1 MDKNINIFSLGGQ
14 DENGKNCYV
23 IEVENDIYIVNAGIK
38 VPINNRFGV
47 DGIIPSFEY
56 LKERSNRIKG
66 LFITHAHDDNFAA
79 IPWLLMEIKGL
90 NIYSSKFTKLA
101 IMDRVSKYN
110 INHNKYEFHELQESQ
125 KIGDIIVKSFS
136 VANSIPGSLA
146 FNFQTPS
153 GDIIFMSNFVIDDLG
168 PFGKTDLARIK
179 ESASENILALMVDS
193 GRSNFQGK
201 SADHKSVLPI
211 IEKEFRNAPK
221 NERIIVGGYDE
232 EMYVLQEIIDLAI
245 QENRPIA
252 LYGRAFGTLFKNM
265 SMQYPKNKFPKIID
279 YKDVN
284 SHDNVVVLVTGTWS
298 RIYQRFVRITENDD
312 VYLKLRK
319 SDHIVMVAPPINGL
333 EVLYS
338 ETLDKIAKF
347 SPNIIEVTFTD
358 YYSLRPANQDIFD
371 VVRFLKPKY
380 FLPISGLYRY
390 LITSVKIAQKVG
402 MFQENIIV
410 LFGGKIAHFINGK
423 LASQKTRL
431 KEFGEVIIDG
441 FGVGDISY
449 GVLKERESLSAGGLV
464 AITVQLS
471 RNTRKALEPID
482 IQLIGVVVNDR
493 HEEIKETIQDIV
505 KQKVLE
511 TRNFDMRE
519 VQNQIK
525 KKVQKALMKSINK
538 EPLVITTF
546 YII

>member
-1 MDKNINIFSLGGQ
+1 MAKNINIFSLGGQ

-23 IEVENDIYIVNAGIK
+23 IEVENDIYIINSGIK
-38 VPINNRFGV
+38 VPINSRYGV
-47 DGIIPSFEY
+47 DGIIPDFTY
-56 LKERSNRIKG
+56 LKNKKDRIKG

-79 IPWLLMEIKGL
+79 IPWLLMEVKGL

-101 IMDRVSKYN
+101 VMDRVAKYN
-110 INHNKYEFHELQESQ
+110 INHNDYKFHEIGDSI
-125 KIGDIIVKSFS
+125 KIGSVIVKSFS

-168 PFGKTDLARIK
+168 PFGKTDLAVIK
-179 ESASENILALMVDS
+179 ENSSGNILALMLDS

-211 IEKEFRNAPK
+211 IEKEFRNADK
-221 NERIIVGGYDE
+221 SERIIVGGYDE
-232 EMYVLQEIIDLAI
+232 EMFVLQEIIDLAV
-245 QENRPIA
+245 EEGRPIA

-265 SMQYPKNKFPKIID
+265 SMQFPKNKFPKIID

-319 SDHIVMVAPPINGL
+319 TDHIIMVAPPINGL

-338 ETLDKIAKF
+338 ETLDKIAKH
-347 SPNIIEVTFTD
+347 SPNILEVTFTD
-358 YYSLRPANQDIFD
+358 YYSLRPANQDISD
-371 VVRFLKPKY
+371 VIRFLKPKY
-380 FLPISGLYRY
+380 FFPISGLYRY

-402 MFQENIIV
+402 MFQENIVV
-410 LFGGKIAHFINGK
+410 LFGGKIAHFIDGK
-423 LASQKTRL
+423 LASQKVRL
-431 KEFGEVIIDG
+431 KEFGETIIDG

-449 GVLKERESLSAGGLV
+449 GVLRERENLSAGGLV
-464 AITVQLS
+464 SISVQIARSNKKVLQPMS
-471 RNTRKALEPID
+471 
-482 IQLIGVVVNDR
+482 IQLVGVVVKER
-493 HEEIKETIQDIV
+493 LAEIQGVIEEIVVQKIQESKVFDI
-505 KQKVLE
+505 
-511 TRNFDMRE
+511 RE
-519 VQNQIK
+519 IQNHIK
-525 KKVQKALMKSINK
+525 KKVQKTLLKTLNK
-538 EPLVITTF
+538 EPLVVSTF